1 MDDSQG
7 KWKKNIIAQFL
18 ILFSV
23 IMLMFFAIEVMP
35 LNVGPKHI
43 PWHEIPAHMKN
54 RLPVVLMIAA
64 AGAAFIVARN
74 RGNPGNKK

>member
-1 MDDSQG
+1 MKEPQNN
-7 KWKKNIIAQFL
+7 WKRNSAVQFL

-23 IMLMFFAIEVMP
+23 IMLMFFAIEVLP

-43 PWHEIPAHMKN
+43 PWHEIPSHIKH

-64 AGAAFIVARN
+64 AGAAFIVIRN